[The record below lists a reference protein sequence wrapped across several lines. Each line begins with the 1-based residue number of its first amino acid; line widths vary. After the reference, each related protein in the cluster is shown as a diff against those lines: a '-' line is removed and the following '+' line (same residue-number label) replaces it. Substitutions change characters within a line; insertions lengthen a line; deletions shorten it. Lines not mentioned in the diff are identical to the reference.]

1 MREQILTIMKKN
13 VHLID
18 RYVRWI
24 LAVALLAMSYFG
36 VITGVWMWVAIALAA
51 IFLVTG
57 YVLSCPIYMALGI
70 STR

>member
-1 MREQILTIMKKN
+1 MKKN

-24 LAVALLAMSYFG
+24 LAVALIVLSATGM
-36 VITGVWMWVAIALAA
+36 IAGVWMWVALAVAA

-57 YVLSCPIYMALGI
+57 YAQTCPIYMGLGI
-70 STR
+70 STLKKEKK

>member
-1 MREQILTIMKKN
+1 MKKN

-24 LAVALLAMSYFG
+24 LAIALIVLSVSGM
-36 VITGVWMWVAIALAA
+36 ITGVWMWVALGVAA

-57 YVLSCPIYMALGI
+57 YVQTCPIYMGLGI
-70 STR
+70 STLIKEKK

>member
-1 MREQILTIMKKN
+1 MKKN

-24 LAVALLAMSYFG
+24 LAVVLVILAVTGM
-36 VITGVWMWVAIALAA
+36 IAGVWMWVALAVAA

-57 YVLSCPIYMALGI
+57 YVQTCPIYMGLGI
-70 STR
+70 STLKKEEK

>member
-1 MREQILTIMKKN
+1 MKKN

-24 LAVALLAMSYFG
+24 LAIALIVLSFAGM
-36 VITGVWMWVAIALAA
+36 ITGVWMWVALAVAA

-57 YVLSCPIYMALGI
+57 YAQTCPIYMGLGI
-70 STR
+70 STLKKEKK